1 MLKKITAFLLL
12 AALAVSLFF
21 TGCSHSGTDG
31 QILRYD
37 ITSEPTNLDP
47 QLANDHESMLV
58 IQNSFEGLLTVD
70 EDNQIAQ
77 GVAERYGVSD
87 DGLIYTF
94 YLRQDAKWSDGTPVT
109 AEDFVFAF
117 QRLVDPAT
125 LSPHASSFFCI
136 KNAQSI
142 YQGATG
148 VEELGVTALDS
159 HTLQITLDYP
169 NPYFPTLMASS
180 AAMPCNEEFF
190 LSTKGRYGLD
200 ADMLLYNGPF
210 YIRKWSHGE
219 YVSMRR
225 NPEYVSEKET
235 IAGGIAFYIQEDGLD
250 LDRLLDGEIDAMPVT
265 ADELDT
271 VAEQGLSYDSFEDTV
286 WVLAFNGNNEVF
298 QNANIRKGL
307 SYAMDRQSYIE
318 ILPSYMSY
326 AQALV
331 PEAVNMLD
339 RSYRSVAGEDLMY
352 DYDPETAKQFFNTG
366 LAELGLEK
374 LEKTTIIYPDSD
386 PHHLALSLMQGN
398 WQTNLSAYINIEPLP
413 QDEVMA
419 KVESGD
425 FDIALIPLKATYDAP
440 ESLLNNFLAES
451 GSNYYG
457 YNSTAFSEAL
467 NAALESTDI
476 TTKASSF
483 AQAEQVLLDDCV
495 VVPLYY
501 QTSSYAMG
509 EDVTDISFSPFSGQI
524 HFKYARKPG

>member
-1 MLKKITAFLLL
+1 
-12 AALAVSLFF
+12 
-21 TGCSHSGTDG
+21 
-31 QILRYD
+31 
-37 ITSEPTNLDP
+37 
-47 QLANDHESMLV
+47 
-58 IQNSFEGLLTVD
+58 
-70 EDNQIAQ
+70 
-77 GVAERYGVSD
+77 
-87 DGLIYTF
+87 
-94 YLRQDAKWSDGTPVT
+94 
-109 AEDFVFAF
+109 
-117 QRLVDPAT
+117 
-125 LSPHASSFFCI
+125 
-136 KNAQSI
+136 
-142 YQGATG
+142 
-148 VEELGVTALDS
+148 
-159 HTLQITLDYP
+159 
-169 NPYFPTLMASS
+169 
-180 AAMPCNEEFF
+180 
-190 LSTKGRYGLD
+190 
-200 ADMLLYNGPF
+200 
-210 YIRKWSHGE
+210 
-219 YVSMRR
+219 MRR

-339 RSYRSVAGEDLMY
+339 RSYRSVAGENLMY
-352 DYDPETAKQFFNTG
+352 DYDPETAKQFFNAG

-374 LEKTTIIYPDSD
+374 LGKTTIIYPDAD